1 MEGISQYTNVLA
13 KQLRDHHRANLIHSA
28 IAMKRAGVYA
38 GSFHCS
44 TDVVGGWW
52 SVRIND
58 GLITIQ
64 ASDDGNNASQK
75 IGGVVRNEVNGGDVT
90 VYGELRAEVPAGAA
104 DLAAVGAAPEAEA
117 CADRSSVHSWA
128 QTKRRIHSRCAAGGM
143 RLLNQIACQCKS
155 PDQFVA
161 K

>member
-75 IGGVVRNEVNGGDVT
+75 IGGVVRNEVNGGTIHVSMANGDTDAFDSNGDLYIIGGTIT
-90 VYGELRAEVPAGAA
+90 VEGPS
-104 DLAAVGAAPEAEA
+104 P
-117 CADRSSVHSWA
+117 STPSV
-128 QTKRRIHSRCAAGGM
+128 QR
-143 RLLNQIACQCKS
+143 N
-155 PDQFVA
+155 
-161 K
+161 